1 MRILGI
7 IAEYD
12 PFHRGHERHLQLAR
26 EAVQPDF
33 VYVALSG
40 CIRQRGEPALLSPYD
55 RARCALAAGA
65 DAVFAMPAEWTV
77 RDAEH
82 YALGGVAL
90 LKRLG
95 ATHLAFGAETP
106 DPGKLREIA
115 EKLEN
120 PPAALRGAL
129 KESLQAGH
137 GYPMALG
144 LALERENGELAEII
158 RRPNNILA
166 VCYLRAMLRTGGG
179 IQPVIIPRN
188 GDYHEEG
195 IDPESPSASALREA
209 LRLGSYGPAFGAVT
223 PASREAIREAFLGGR
238 VPRKDVWDSMLISR
252 LREMSREEIRAL
264 PDISEGLEDRLKEAA
279 GRIRSREELL
289 EAVST
294 RRYPKARISR
304 ICAAAMLGLTRREL
318 DEAPLPERAVL
329 LGLRKNRDM
338 TAMWRSRPEMI
349 TTEWENGT
357 DLRAWKVWAQCAGLP
372 DSLPRT
378 SRVAS
383 L

>member
-12 PFHRGHERHLQLAR
+12 PFHRGHERHLRLAR

-55 RARCALAAGA
+55 RACCALDAGA

-120 PPAALRGAL
+120 PPAALRGVL

-137 GYPMALG
+137 GYPRALG

-166 VCYLRAMLRTGGG
+166 VCYLRAMLRTGGE

-209 LRLGSYGPAFGAVT
+209 LRLGNYGPAFGAVT

-238 VPRKDVWDSMLISR
+238 VPRKEIWDAMLISR

-318 DEAPLPERAVL
+318 NEAPLPERAVL

-338 TAMWRSRPEMI
+338 TAMWRSQPEMI
-349 TTEWENGT
+349 TTEWENGA